1 MLRAA
6 NRLLPFQA
14 RFPVARHLPSLWL
27 SEVHPLRM
35 GVGKSRSVNFPIID
49 GQENKF
55 PKHTHGTKEKE
66 EAIIV
71 KEICSVDEMNEGEMR
86 EFEVENHKLLLIKSS
101 GEFSAIGHLCTHSGA
116 PLVKGVLSNG
126 RVRCSRH
133 GACFNIKTGDIEE
146 YPCLDALQCFPVE
159 VQNGKVIISAS
170 VEALEENRRIKTMV
184 TPSPTNKTVILL
196 IGGGPA
202 SLVCAETLRQ
212 EFYTGRIIIA
222 TKEQHLPY
230 DRTKLSKKL
239 EIDIERILLR
249 KSEFYSTHGIEVL
262 TNKEAISVNAGKRR
276 VAFKDG
282 TTQQYDYLLIATG
295 CIPRKLSCP
304 GADLENVFCLY
315 TPEDA
320 HKIHELSN
328 EKDVVI
334 VGSSFIGMEITW
346 YLINKPKS
354 VSVVGTSKVPFQDLL
369 GRDVGTAIMKKFEAE
384 NVKFYM
390 ESKVTELRGQNGS
403 LEEVV
408 LENGMVLPADTCVV
422 GIGVVPATDFLNK
435 SGIKTDSN
443 GAVIVNKNMQT
454 SNPRVFAAGDITSF
468 PLPLKNNENV
478 TVRHWQV
485 AHSQGHV
492 AALNML
498 KKKAAFNSVPYFWSI
513 ISENSIRYA
522 GHGVGYEEVIIHG
535 NMDEMRFVAFYIKED
550 TVIAVCSL
558 NYDPVVSQVAE
569 VLASGKTIS
578 KEEASSEDMPWI
590 KKI

>member
-1 MLRAA
+1 
-6 NRLLPFQA
+6 
-14 RFPVARHLPSLWL
+14 
-27 SEVHPLRM
+27 M

-49 GQENKF
+49 SQENKT
-55 PKHTHGTKEKE
+55 PKHTHKTKEKE

-71 KEICSVDEMNEGEMR
+71 KEICSVEEMNEGEMR
-86 EFEVENHKLLLIKSS
+86 EFEVENHKLLLIKSN
-101 GEFSAIGHLCTHSGA
+101 GEFSALGHLCTHAGA
-116 PLVKGVLSNG
+116 PLVKVLNLSTYLGVLSNG
-126 RVRCSRH
+126 RVRCPWH

-170 VEALEENRRIKTMV
+170 VETLEENRRIKTMV

-202 SLVCAETLRQ
+202 SLICAETLRQ

-239 EIDIERILLR
+239 EISIERILLR
-249 KSEFYSTHGIEVL
+249 KSEFYSTHGIEML
-262 TNKEAISVNAGKRR
+262 TNKEAISVNTGKRR

-346 YLINKPKS
+346 YLINKAKS
-354 VSVVGTSKVPFQDLL
+354 VSVVGTSKVPFRDVL
-369 GRDVGTAIMKKFEAE
+369 GRDVGTAIMKKFEAA

-390 ESKVTELRGQNGS
+390 ESKVTELRGQNGL

-408 LENGMVLPADTCVV
+408 LENGMVLPANICVV

-454 SNPRVFAAGDITSF
+454 SNLRVFAAGDITSF

-478 TVRHWQV
+478 TIRHWQV

-492 AALNML
+492 AALSML
-498 KKKAAFNSVPYFWSI
+498 KKNAAFNSVPYFWSA
-513 ISENSIRYA
+513 ISESSVRYA
-522 GHGVGYEEVIIHG
+522 GYGVGYEEVIIHG
-535 NMDEMRFVAFYIKED
+535 NMDEMRFVAFYIKGD